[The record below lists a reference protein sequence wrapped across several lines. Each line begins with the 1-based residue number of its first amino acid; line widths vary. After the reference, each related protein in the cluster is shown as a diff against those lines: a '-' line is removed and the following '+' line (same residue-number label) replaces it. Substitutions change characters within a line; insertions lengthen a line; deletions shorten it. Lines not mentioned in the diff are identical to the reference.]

1 MKKRMKKLASLLLS
15 VSMTFGMISFPV
27 YATPADGTENETAV
41 VTESPET
48 EEPADAAGDT
58 TEPEAEEQESTQPET
73 TNPDTAQT
81 ESQPKVTTVKES
93 FTTYQ
98 VKSED
103 IDVSGVTPY
112 SMSVDE
118 EDAVE
123 VDEDDPI
130 MTTVEEELKG
140 MTVLNEDG
148 EAVPLTEEQI
158 QQVLY
163 VWNQYQTQWEEN
175 ANLLGVQLPF
185 FLSFNDDKDSL
196 GVLGEMLVLA
206 DVPVEKV
213 RNGEYSFDDLMGMI
227 QNFLYADKFGIK
239 FYGSDIAS
247 KRDEALKKVDN
258 SGAKTLVQK
267 MLVLNDWLAHETTFD
282 MAYIMQ
288 DEDGNPIMVAENPQ
302 KNEHYDEIYDEM
314 YALYEDQIEQQFHD
328 QIFAGV
334 EADLR
339 QQFYKNY
346 IWNIVYNQTLG
357 KDESEAS
364 EEEKQAASDSADAFM
379 DDNADAISEDADAFV
394 RANFGDD
401 LANQISSEADDFI
414 KDAEENGV
422 SVGKDENGNDVIM
435 TVEQITQQT
444 MANEKIVDLDGD
456 GEPETTANDAI
467 PIYAKAAAEGLT
479 EGIIGAWEGNHIGI
493 LAEGTGVCAGYAK
506 AFAYLLQY
514 MSPEKYGVN
523 GAGTDM
529 SKAENWKTSEE
540 LYYTD
545 GKLDIDRDY
554 IVDMVRITYEADVTM
569 FGEPS
574 TFGEVHFWNAVKV
587 DGKWYYID
595 PCYADIY
602 VECMNRDRVEIDGS
616 MNHMYFMFSHTTAN
630 EMYDGNMPEGGGIV
644 SLYSD
649 VATDQSYE
657 ESWVA
662 RIASNTY
669 INNETA
675 YYMYDS
681 TDMISMMREFN
692 SGDQTDMDWDTMMEM
707 QDPDYK
713 LVAHTL
719 TNNDVVD
726 GGADSDFTTLIYF
739 NPKNDDDEV
748 TTAQVYNP
756 STKEMEDNELITEL
770 FAQYK
775 EECGI
780 YPSIKMTAALYDGK
794 LYFNL
799 SNCILSYKISDGTV
813 EKVKEYNKI
822 SATRD
827 DTIALGGRAFNV
839 VSSEEGADFTFYNRP
854 IAALTIKDDGK
865 MYVSIATNL
874 GFISGKDAVNDTE
887 HYGYAY
893 EESNYNEDY
902 SSYSSSNDSGM
913 SMGSLG
919 YDEETNDNDEFMWS
933 AVFVDTINMKSACSH
948 SKYETVTVEPT
959 CGREGYTEERCT
971 SCGAPKADS
980 RVVNEGTALDHHYV
994 HFDETYY
1001 TKDDNGNRNT
1011 GECYVCTVCGFAIEE
1026 PDEPEKNAQE
1036 SDEDF
1041 EKRQKEYEKEKAI
1054 WDDAVANHGHTY
1066 EPADATWS
1074 NDSTSVSFTKLECSS
1089 VCPDKKSLV
1098 DCLLDDNTI
1107 SVTLKDKATGTAE
1120 LDGYEGECTTGATAI
1135 YKASGE
1141 AEGYK
1146 WTATNKVAL
1155 DPGQHAYEGKIEW
1168 TEVKDDN
1175 GKVTDYTVAETT
1187 TLTCGI
1193 CGDVQKDVP
1202 VEVKKE
1208 TTDPTCG
1215 DDGKTVYT
1223 ATATAKDSA
1232 GKTIGSIT
1240 DSKEIVIPAT
1250 GKHTYGDWTVTAEAT
1265 YAKEGSRERTCSVCG
1280 HVDTEKIPT
1289 VEAESVTISQDKL
1302 ELEVGEYAELS
1313 ITCVPAM
1320 VEGDEDAILWSS
1332 TDEKVATVSDS
1343 GKVTA
1348 RGSGTATIKAAIGGK
1363 KATCEVT
1370 VRKSGVRYMTHIQSY
1385 GWEKEW
1391 KENGEMSG
1399 TSGESKR
1406 LEGIKIELFDTK
1418 YSGGIEYSTHVQS
1431 YGWQDPVA
1439 DGKMSG
1445 TSGESKRLEAIKIN
1459 LTGEIAEKYD
1469 VYYRV
1474 HAQTYGWL
1482 DWAKNGEEAGTA
1494 GLSKRLEGIEIV
1506 LVAKGGDAPGD
1517 TDRPYVTKEVGYSTH
1532 VQTYGWQGT
1541 KYNGEVSGTS
1551 GESKRL
1557 EAIKISLVDPKYEG
1571 SIEYQTHVQTYGWM
1585 DYVADGEASG
1595 TSGES
1600 KRLEAIRIKL
1610 TGEMAEKYDVYYRV
1624 HAQQFGWMGWA
1635 KNGQS
1640 AGTSGYSYRL
1650 EAIQI
1655 LLVKKGADAPGNT
1668 TNHFVQKTK

>member
-282 MAYIMQ
+282 MSYIMQ

-302 KNEHYDEIYDEM
+302 KHEHYDEIYNEM
-314 YALYEDQIEQQFHD
+314 YDLYEDQIRQQFRS
-328 QIFAGV
+328 QIKAGV
-334 EADLR
+334 EAKLR
-339 QQFYKNY
+339 QQYYEGAIKNA
-346 IWNIVYNQTLG
+346 VYTQALG
-357 KDESEAS
+357 KNESEATD
-364 EEEKQAASDSADAFM
+364 EEKETANAAAESYM
-379 DDNADAISEDADAFV
+379 KENAKAISEDAAGFIKT
-394 RANFGDD
+394 NFGEDTEAQITAGADQFIKEANSENGAEVDGQVIRINDIVDQQMGQPLDD
-401 LANQISSEADDFI
+401 LGGMSP
-414 KDAEENGV
+414 
-422 SVGKDENGNDVIM
+422 
-435 TVEQITQQT
+435 
-444 MANEKIVDLDGD
+444 NE
-456 GEPETTANDAI
+456 AI
-467 PIYAKAAAEGLT
+467 PVYAKQAATGLT
-479 EGIIGAWEGNHIGI
+479 EGIIGAWEGNHIGV

-514 MSPEKYGVN
+514 MSPEQYGVN
-523 GAGTDM
+523 GSGTDM
-529 SKAENWKTSEE
+529 SKAENWKKAKD
-540 LYYTD
+540 LYYD
-545 GKLDIDRDY
+545 AEGNLDVDQDY
-554 IVDMVRITYEADVTM
+554 VVDMVRITFDADVQM
-569 FGEPS
+569 FGEDS
-574 TFGEVHFWNAVKV
+574 NFGEVHFWNAVKV
-587 DGKWYYID
+587 DGKWYYVD
-595 PCYADIY
+595 PCYTDIY
-602 VECMNRDRVEIDGS
+602 VECMDRDRVEIDGT
-616 MNHMYFMFSHTTAN
+616 MNHMYFMFSHTTAA
-630 EMYDGNMPEGGGIV
+630 EMYDGNMKEIT

-649 VATDQSYE
+649 VATDKSYE
-657 ESWVA
+657 ESWYS

-669 INNETA
+669 MNDGTA

-681 TDMISMMREFN
+681 TDLISMMTEFN
-692 SGDQTDMDWDTMMEM
+692 SGNQNDMDWDTMMEM

-839 VSSEEGADFTFYNRP
+839 VSSEDGADFTFYNRP

-1202 VEVKKE
+1202 VELKKE

-1363 KATCEVT
+1363 TATCEVT

-1532 VQTYGWQGT
+1532 VQTYGWQTT

-1557 EAIKISLVDPKYEG
+1557 EAIKINLVDPKYEG

-1610 TGEMAEKYDVYYRV
+1610 IGEMAEKYDVYYRV

>member
-282 MAYIMQ
+282 MSYIMQ

-302 KNEHYDEIYDEM
+302 KHEHYDEIYNEM
-314 YALYEDQIEQQFHD
+314 YDLYEDQIRQQFRS
-328 QIFAGV
+328 QIKAGV
-334 EADLR
+334 EAKLR
-339 QQFYKNY
+339 QQYYEGAIKNA
-346 IWNIVYNQTLG
+346 VYTQALG
-357 KDESEAS
+357 KNESEATD
-364 EEEKQAASDSADAFM
+364 EEKETANAAAESYM
-379 DDNADAISEDADAFV
+379 EENAKAISEDAAGFIKT
-394 RANFGDD
+394 NFGEEAEAQITAGADQFIKEANSENGAEVDGQVIRINDIVDQQMGQPLDD
-401 LANQISSEADDFI
+401 LGGMSP
-414 KDAEENGV
+414 
-422 SVGKDENGNDVIM
+422 
-435 TVEQITQQT
+435 
-444 MANEKIVDLDGD
+444 NE
-456 GEPETTANDAI
+456 AI
-467 PIYAKAAAEGLT
+467 PVYAKQAATGLT
-479 EGIIGAWEGNHIGI
+479 EGIIGAWEGNHIGV

-514 MSPEKYGVN
+514 MSPEQYGVN
-523 GAGTDM
+523 GSGTDM
-529 SKAENWKTSEE
+529 SKAENWKKAKD
-540 LYYTD
+540 LYYD
-545 GKLDIDRDY
+545 AEGNLDVDQDY
-554 IVDMVRITYEADVTM
+554 VVDMVRITFDADVQM
-569 FGEPS
+569 FGEDS
-574 TFGEVHFWNAVKV
+574 NFGEVHFWNAVKV
-587 DGKWYYID
+587 DGKWYYVD
-595 PCYADIY
+595 PCYTDIY
-602 VECMNRDRVEIDGS
+602 VECMDRDRVEIDGT
-616 MNHMYFMFSHTTAN
+616 MNHMYFMFSHTTAA
-630 EMYDGNMPEGGGIV
+630 EMYDGNMKEIT

-649 VATDQSYE
+649 VATDKSYE
-657 ESWVA
+657 ESWYS

-669 INNETA
+669 MNDGTA

-681 TDMISMMREFN
+681 TDLISMMTEFN
-692 SGDQTDMDWDTMMEM
+692 SGNQNDMDWDTMMEM

-839 VSSEEGADFTFYNRP
+839 VSSEDGADFTFYNRP

-994 HFDETYY
+994 HFDET
-1001 TKDDNGNRNT
+1001 KDDNGNRNT

-1026 PDEPEKNAQE
+1026 PDEPKKNAQE

-1202 VEVKKE
+1202 VELKKE

-1363 KATCEVT
+1363 TATCEVT

-1532 VQTYGWQGT
+1532 VQTYGWQTT

-1557 EAIKISLVDPKYEG
+1557 EAIKINLVDPKYEG

-1585 DYVADGEASG
+1585 VYVADGEASG